1 MSDKTGQTISTRRG
15 DGVKRSL
22 YLVTG
27 WCRMLGRCRDMIW
40 AADPA
45 EAAARFF
52 AKHKLEA
59 QEVKYEHA

>member
-1 MSDKTGQTISTRRG
+1 M
-15 DGVKRSL
+15 KRSL

-40 AADPA
+40 AANPDD
-45 EAAARFF
+45 AAARFF
-52 AKHKLEA
+52 SKHKIEA

>member
-1 MSDKTGQTISTRRG
+1 M
-15 DGVKRSL
+15 KRSL

-27 WCRMLGRCRDMIW
+27 YCLMFGRCRDMIW

-45 EAAARFF
+45 EAAALFF

-59 QEVKYEHA
+59 LEVIHEHA